1 MGECVVKFLVF
12 TTLAYTLTIV
22 ILWLN
27 GGRQ

>member
-1 MGECVVKFLVF
+1 MGECVVNFLVF
-12 TTLAYTLTIV
+12 TALAYTLTIV